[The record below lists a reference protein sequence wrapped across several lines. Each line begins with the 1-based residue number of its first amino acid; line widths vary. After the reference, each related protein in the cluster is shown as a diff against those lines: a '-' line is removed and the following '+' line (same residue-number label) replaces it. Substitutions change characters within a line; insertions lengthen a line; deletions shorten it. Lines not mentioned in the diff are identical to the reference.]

1 MARFQLW
8 DNPSATLL
16 EETDD
21 LEAIAATVQSFID
34 DAGPDMLDD
43 FTLSDATLSEFPAD
57 NSSGPAI
64 MRVLREHIAPD
75 NKRDVALPVKRG

>member
-16 EETDD
+16 EETED
-21 LEAIAATVQSFID
+21 LREMAASVQSFID
-34 DAGPDMLDD
+34 DAGLEVLED

-57 NSSGPAI
+57 NYSGQEI
-64 MRVLREHIAPD
+64 MMILQEHLARDGERGVLFPIQR
-75 NKRDVALPVKRG
+75 